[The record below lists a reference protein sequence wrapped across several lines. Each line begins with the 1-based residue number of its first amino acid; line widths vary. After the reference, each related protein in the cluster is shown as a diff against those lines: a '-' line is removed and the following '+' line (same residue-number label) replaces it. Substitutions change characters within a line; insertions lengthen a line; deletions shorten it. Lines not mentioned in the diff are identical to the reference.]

1 MKGIESMKVRKEKPW
16 YGCAI
21 AVMVFNVLIS
31 AWNLDPMP
39 FYTEDVHAS
48 AMVLLLGVLV
58 FCLVKAYR
66 QENLREG
73 LYRAYLARFD
83 VNSLI
88 RAASSPELTHRSREA
103 IVAFLDER
111 LAGWAV
117 CGRAAS

>member
-1 MKGIESMKVRKEKPW
+1 MKGIENMKVRKEKPW

-21 AVMVFNVLIS
+21 AVMVFNVLIHV
-31 AWNLDPMP
+31 WKLDPMP
-39 FYTEDVHAS
+39 FYTEDVHAGT
-48 AMVLLLGVLV
+48 MILLLGVLV

-73 LYRAYLARFD
+73 LYRVYLARFD
-83 VNSLI
+83 INSLI
-88 RAASSPELTHRSREA
+88 MAASSPELTQRSKEA
-103 IVAFLDER
+103 IAAFLDER

>member
-1 MKGIESMKVRKEKPW
+1 VKGIESMKVRGEKPW

-21 AVMVFNVLIS
+21 AIMVLNAVIHV
-31 AWNLDPMP
+31 WQLDPLP
-39 FYTEDVHAS
+39 FYTKDAHAGV
-48 AMVLLLGVLV
+48 MFLLLGILV

-83 VNSLI
+83 INSLI
-88 RAASSPELTHRSREA
+88 RVTSSPELTQRSKEV

-111 LAGWAV
+111 LAGWSV
-117 CGRAAS
+117 CGRVAS

>member
-1 MKGIESMKVRKEKPW
+1 MKCIESMKVREEKPW
-16 YGCAI
+16 YGYALAI
-21 AVMVFNVLIS
+21 MVFNLTI
-31 AWNLDPMP
+31 PRP
-39 FYTEDVHAS
+39 FYDEDVHAGV
-48 AMVLLLGVLV
+48 MFLLLGILV

-88 RAASSPELTHRSREA
+88 RAASSPELTQRSKDA
-103 IVAFLDER
+103 IAAFLDER
-111 LAGWAV
+111 LPGWSV